1 MATES
6 SKLSRWGVG
15 PVLAVLTILYTGV
28 LSLISHLFPIGLRIP
43 IQEPIVLCISIFL
56 FVLGTPFLIISLFA
70 LHRAYTA
77 GTLITT
83 GIFSLCRNPIYSSWN
98 LFLVPGIV
106 LLLRN
111 WLCLTIPFFMYGLL
125 RVLIRKEE
133 EYLTATFGKKYMIY
147 KKDVF
152 FLLPLS
158 PLFHRRKDEKNLT
171 SELGQF
177 EWLVNK
183 ILP

>member
-1 MATES
+1 
-6 SKLSRWGVG
+6 
-15 PVLAVLTILYTGV
+15 
-28 LSLISHLFPIGLRIP
+28 
-43 IQEPIVLCISIFL
+43 
-56 FVLGTPFLIISLFA
+56 
-70 LHRAYTA
+70 
-77 GTLITT
+77 
-83 GIFSLCRNPIYSSWN
+83 
-98 LFLVPGIV
+98 
-106 LLLRN
+106 
-111 WLCLTIPFFMYGLL
+111 MYGLL